1 MKTNAG
7 PPARRAGLRATLL
20 IAAAAMSGSG
30 LLLAGCSSGSGS
42 TASASAASGGSAASG
57 ESAASAG
64 SAPSAAASG
73 GQGVAGPAPDT
84 RAPGA
89 TTARLVQPAQSI
101 IYTASLTI
109 RAADVRASAALATG
123 IAAADGG
130 YVASEQDLLSRLPGQ
145 STVSLRLKIPVASYP
160 AVLRQLSGKLGKQ
173 LSLTQQAED
182 VTGQVA
188 DVSSRVTSAKAAITQ
203 LRALL
208 RRAGSVG
215 GLLSVQDEI
224 NSQEA
229 SLESLQSQQRA
240 LAGETS
246 YATVSVQLLSQ
257 HKAVVHHHAR
267 NKHGFAAGLS
277 SGWHGLRAATAWL
290 LTVAGAV
297 LPFAAVLAVLA
308 AGGWFTWRRIKV
320 RRRSRPAPAA

>member
-1 MKTNAG
+1 MKTKAG
-7 PPARRAGLRATLL
+7 APARRAGLRATLL

-30 LLLAGCSSGSGS
+30 LLLAGCAAGPGSTSSAAGSG
-42 TASASAASGGSAASG
+42 AEASAAS
-57 ESAASAG
+57 
-64 SAPSAAASG
+64 SG
-73 GQGVAGPAPDT
+73 GAAVPAPDAAGAPA
-84 RAPGA
+84 REPGA
-89 TTARLVQPAQSI
+89 TAARLVQPTQSI
-101 IYTASLTI
+101 IYTASLTV
-109 RAADVRASAALATG
+109 RAPDVRAAATLAIS
-123 IAAADGG
+123 IATAAGG

-145 STVSLRLKIPVASYP
+145 STISLRLKVPVTGYP
-160 AVLRQLSGKLGKQ
+160 AALRQLSGQLGKQ
-173 LSLTQQAED
+173 LSLTQQAQD

-188 DVSSRVTSAKAAITQ
+188 DVSSRVTSAEAAITQ
-203 LRALL
+203 LRVLL

-240 LAGETS
+240 LSSETS

-267 NKHGFAAGLS
+267 KKRHGFTAGLS
-277 SGWHGLRAATAWL
+277 TGWHGLRTATDWL
-290 LTVAGAV
+290 LTGAGAV
-297 LPFAAVLAVLA
+297 LPFAVVAAVLA
-308 AGGWFTWRRIKV
+308 AGGWLTWRRIRI